1 MKTKPK
7 TSFAISFFNRMN
19 NSFASGPQNY
29 HRAFRAQVG
38 LGRSFVGPWNY
49 AGESPGSIKSKPQSS
64 SPYQGPS
71 NTIKKGLYKQPKGF
85 LSPSKTIGRGSYK
98 SAKGFV
104 SPVDGYK
111 GSTKRTS
118 YNYGY
123 NQAHTEAIGDE

>member
-1 MKTKPK
+1 MKKNY
-7 TSFAISFFNRMN
+7 SMNFFGKLNGDF
-19 NSFASGPQNY
+19 SVSPQDY
-29 HRAFRAQVG
+29 HRNWRNRVKA
-38 LGRSFVGPWNY
+38 GRSFVGPWNY